1 MRMVNSKQ
9 QQINSG
15 KAKRGNKMSIVSHS
29 PLRIVLG
36 AMLVVALVLAALPAN
51 PAWALGGN
59 VTASGTNNAKISITI
74 GDGSAE
80 FGLNLDPEG
89 TNSDSTDTVA
99 DYQGSTGNQGSYYV
113 WKSTSGTG
121 LSIEVK
127 SNMVWNGTYAATE
140 NGGAGAA
147 ASMTIASGV
156 LLFSEG
162 SEPTTYALCSSATAL
177 TTLATAWKTSIGAG
191 NNTYTHYYCLRV
203 DWDDDPGTFSSTVT
217 YTVTQV

>member
-1 MRMVNSKQ
+1 
-9 QQINSG
+9 
-15 KAKRGNKMSIVSHS
+15 
-29 PLRIVLG
+29 
-36 AMLVVALVLAALPAN
+36 MLVAALVLAALPVN
-51 PAWALGGN
+51 PAWAAGGN

-74 GDGSAE
+74 GDGSAD
-80 FGLNLDPEG
+80 FGTNLDPEG
-89 TNSDSTDTVA
+89 TNSSSADTVL

-127 SNMVWNGTYAATE
+127 SNKVWNGTYQAAE
-140 NGGAGAA
+140 NIGTAT
-147 ASMTIASGV
+147 SMTIAGGA

-162 SEPTTYALCSSATAL
+162 SEPTTYALCGSANAL

-203 DWDDDPGTFSSTVT
+203 DWDDDPGTFSSMVT
-217 YTVTQV
+217 YTVTQA